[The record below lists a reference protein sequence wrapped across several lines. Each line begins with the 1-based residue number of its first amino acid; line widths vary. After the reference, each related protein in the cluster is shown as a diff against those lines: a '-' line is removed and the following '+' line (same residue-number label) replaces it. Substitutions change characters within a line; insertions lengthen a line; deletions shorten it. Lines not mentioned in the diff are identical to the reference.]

1 MMHGRSRTGIG
12 LAVAFA
18 AVASGCHHAIVESGR
33 PTDGQVIEDKWADS
47 FVHGLV
53 PPDAVNTAQ
62 QCPNGIARVETRRS
76 FMNGLVTALTWGIY
90 SPMHIMVHC
99 AAAGGEDM
107 SEDRTVRV
115 NTSAG
120 ERGLE
125 AAIGQAARLSTLVD
139 GPVFVLVAE

>member
-1 MMHGRSRTGIG
+1 MTHGRSRTGIG

-53 PPDAVNTAQ
+53 PPDAVNAAQ

-76 FMNGLVTALTWGIY
+76 FMNV
-90 SPMHIMVHC
+90 C
-99 AAAGGEDM
+99 
-107 SEDRTVRV
+107 
-115 NTSAG
+115 
-120 ERGLE
+120 
-125 AAIGQAARLSTLVD
+125 LSTLVD
-139 GPVFVLVAE
+139 GPVFVLLAE